1 MKVSNS
7 QKSDKTDDGVSR
19 DTLNDWQRKDAAK
32 NTGEAKHPEAGPKDA
47 GKQAE
52 G

>member
-1 MKVSNS
+1 MKVSNT

-32 NTGEAKHPEAGPKDA
+32 STGKAKHPEAGPKDA

>member
-1 MKVSNS
+1 MKVSNTQKPS
-7 QKSDKTDDGVSR
+7 QSEKGVSR
-19 DTLNDWQRKDAAK
+19 QTLNDWQRKDAQK
-32 NTGEAKHPEAGPKDA
+32 QEEATSGKKSENEV